1 MNFVRK
7 YPQLPTSA
15 FKSIDEIKQIFS
27 QDENIIFYYPTVP
40 NKTRDMNT
48 IALLQHFPNATMLM
62 EKPSHNTA
70 AEAKAFM
77 AEIGSDEDRL
87 YIGMHN
93 SLHAGNKSLLAQC
106 ALHKEQI
113 VGISAKFNYPKDPND
128 PGARRC
134 YDKNTGGAMLDL
146 GVYVFQ
152 AAKDI
157 LTILGQDLHKFDEKK
172 RIWVKKTADNID
184 YEMEAELTYGGVDVY
199 LESKINPGSNHC
211 EEIVVTL
218 KNGDRIVANQFAHWH
233 DSCGVII
240 EHMDGTATTIA
251 ESKDSKTTYSCQVE
265 SVQNKQKP
273 DFLTLSNSVYLLEFI
288 DIVRSNA
295 TKTN

>member
-1 MNFVRK
+1 
-7 YPQLPTSA
+7 
-15 FKSIDEIKQIFS
+15 
-27 QDENIIFYYPTVP
+27 
-40 NKTRDMNT
+40 MNT

-77 AEIGSDEDRL
+77 AEIGSDENRL

-152 AAKDI
+152 AAKEI
-157 LTILGQDLHKFDEKK
+157 L
-172 RIWVKKTADNID
+172 A
-184 YEMEAELTYGGVDVY
+184 
-199 LESKINPGSNHC
+199 
-211 EEIVVTL
+211 IV
-218 KNGDRIVANQFAHWH
+218 G
-233 DSCGVII
+233 
-240 EHMDGTATTIA
+240 
-251 ESKDSKTTYSCQVE
+251 
-265 SVQNKQKP
+265 
-273 DFLTLSNSVYLLEFI
+273 
-288 DIVRSNA
+288 
-295 TKTN
+295 